1 MCFALLWFESLW
13 LMRGLRS
20 AELGVGSKNVS
31 ILTSLAYGG
40 VMIWPGVIVEEG
52 GCGGVVSIVGSL

>member
-1 MCFALLWFESLW
+1 
-13 LMRGLRS
+13 MRGLRS